1 MTEIEIEM
9 SEKDARRL
17 SRRALLSG
25 FAATAGAALLAA
37 CGGSKAT
44 DTPKAA
50 NTTGAATT
58 ATGAATTASG
68 QVSGG
73 TAVTT
78 AAASSATAATRPAG
92 STTAGST
99 TAPASTTA
107 ASSATTSGTTTA
119 ASPATTTGTRAASSV
134 TTGTTAA
141 SSVTTGAIPSVTL
154 SGTVKV
160 GTKDF
165 TEEFIVGN
173 MYKLMLE
180 QAGAKVDY
188 KENLGGTP
196 VCQAAMQKGDID
208 LYPEYTGTGLFTV
221 LHQQTIGL
229 TAQQTY
235 DMVAKGYKDQFNF
248 VWLAPAPMNDTQ
260 ALAMTMAGSQK
271 FGVKTI
277 SDMVAKASQ
286 LTMIGPPEFQTR
298 EDGIPGIMKVY
309 GAFKLKNYIPVDP
322 ALKYQGLTN
331 GQADVAVAFGT
342 DGQIAADNLVVL
354 QDDKNLF
361 PISQITP
368 VVRQQALTATPGIM
382 AVLNAV
388 SPMLTDKVM
397 STLNYEVD
405 GKKREPAAV
414 AKEFLTN
421 QGLLK
426 K

>member
-1 MTEIEIEM
+1 MIGTN
-9 SEKDARRL
+9 KNDARRL

-50 NTTGAATT
+50 TT
-58 ATGAATTASG
+58 AAGAATTASG

-78 AAASSATAATRPAG
+78 AAASSASAATQPAG

-119 ASPATTTGTRAASSV
+119 ASPATTGTRAASSA

-141 SSVTTGAIPSVTL
+141 GSAVSGTVPNVKL

-208 LYPEYTGTGLFTV
+208 LYPEYTGTGLATV
-221 LHQQTIGL
+221 LKQPTIGL
-229 TAQQTY
+229 SAQQTY
-235 DMVAKGYKDQFNF
+235 DQVAKGYKDQFNF
-248 VWLAPAPMNDTQ
+248 VWLDPAPMNDTQ
-260 ALAMTMAGSQK
+260 ALAMTQAGSQK
-271 FGVKTI
+271 FGIKTI
-277 SDMVAKASQ
+277 SDMVAKADQ

-298 EDGIPGIMKVY
+298 EDGIPGIMKTY
-309 GAFKLKNYIPVDP
+309 GDFKLKKYIPVDP
-322 ALKYQGLTN
+322 GLKYQGLTN

-342 DGQIAADNLVVL
+342 DGHIAADNLVVL
-354 QDDKNLF
+354 QDNKNLF

-368 VVRQQALTATPGIM
+368 VVRQQALDATAGIK

-388 SPMLTDKVM
+388 SPLLTDKVM

-414 AKEFLTN
+414 AMEFLTA

>member
-1 MTEIEIEM
+1 MIGTN
-9 SEKDARRL
+9 KNDARRL

-50 NTTGAATT
+50 TT
-58 ATGAATTASG
+58 AAGAATTASG

-78 AAASSATAATRPAG
+78 AAASSASAATQPAG

-119 ASPATTTGTRAASSV
+119 ASPATTGTRAASSA

-141 SSVTTGAIPSVTL
+141 GSAVSGTVPNVKL

-208 LYPEYTGTGLFTV
+208 LYPEYTGTGLATV
-221 LHQQTIGL
+221 LKQPTIGL
-229 TAQQTY
+229 SAQQTY
-235 DMVAKGYKDQFNF
+235 DQVAKGYKDQFNF
-248 VWLAPAPMNDTQ
+248 VWLDPAPMNDTQ
-260 ALAMTMAGSQK
+260 ALAMTQAGSQK
-271 FGVKTI
+271 FGIKTI
-277 SDMVAKASQ
+277 SDMVAKADQ

-298 EDGIPGIMKVY
+298 EDGIPGIMKTY
-309 GAFKLKNYIPVDP
+309 GDFKLKKYIPVDP
-322 ALKYQGLTN
+322 GLKYQGLTN

-354 QDDKNLF
+354 QDNKNLF

-368 VVRQQALTATPGIM
+368 VVRQQALDATAGIK

-388 SPMLTDKVM
+388 SPLLTDKVM

-414 AKEFLTN
+414 AMEFLTA

>member
-1 MTEIEIEM
+1 MIETN
-9 SEKDARRL
+9 EKAARRL
-17 SRRALLSG
+17 SRRTLLSG

-50 NTTGAATT
+50 TT
-58 ATGAATTASG
+58 ASGAATTASG

-73 TAVTT
+73 TPVTT
-78 AAASSATAATRPAG
+78 AAASSAAAATKPAG

-119 ASPATTTGTRAASSV
+119 AGSATTGTRAASSA
-134 TTGTTAA
+134 TTGTTVAGSA
-141 SSVTTGAIPSVTL
+141 VSGTVPNVKL

-208 LYPEYTGTGLFTV
+208 LYPEYTGTGLATV
-221 LHQQTIGL
+221 LKQPTIGL
-229 TAQQTY
+229 NAQQTY
-235 DMVAKGYKDQFNF
+235 DQVAKGYKDQYNF
-248 VWLAPAPMNDTQ
+248 VWLDPAPMNDTQ
-260 ALAMTMAGSQK
+260 ALAMTQAGSQK
-271 FGVKTI
+271 FGIKTI
-277 SDMVAKASQ
+277 SDMVAKADQ

-298 EDGIPGIMKVY
+298 EDGIPGIMKTY
-309 GAFKLKNYIPVDP
+309 GDFKLKKYIPVDP
-322 ALKYQGLTN
+322 GLKYQGLIN

-354 QDDKNLF
+354 QDNKNLF

-368 VVRQQALTATPGIM
+368 VVRQQALDATPGIK

-397 STLNYEVD
+397 ATLNYEVD
-405 GKKREPAAV
+405 GKKREPADV
-414 AKEFLTN
+414 AKEFLTA

>member
-1 MTEIEIEM
+1 MIGTNET
-9 SEKDARRL
+9 DGRRL
-17 SRRALLSG
+17 SRRTMLSG
-25 FAATAGAALLAA
+25 FAAAAGAALLAA

-44 DTPKAA
+44 NTPQV
-50 NTTGAATT
+50 ATT
-58 ATGAATTASG
+58 AAGAATTASG

-78 AAASSATAATRPAG
+78 KSAA

-107 ASSATTSGTTTA
+107 ASSATTSSTTTA
-119 ASPATTTGTRAASSV
+119 ASPTTAGTRAASSV
-134 TTGTTAA
+134 TTGTTGTTAA
-141 SSVTTGAIPSVTL
+141 GSVTSGAIPNVKL

-173 MYKLMLE
+173 MYKLLLE

-196 VCQAAMQKGDID
+196 VCQAAMQSGSID
-208 LYPEYTGTGLFTV
+208 LYPEYTGTGLATV
-221 LHQQTIGL
+221 LKQPTIGL

-235 DMVAKGYKDQFNF
+235 DQVAKGYKDQYNF

-260 ALAMTMAGSQK
+260 ALAMTQAGSQK
-271 FGVKTI
+271 FGIKTI

-298 EDGIPGIMKVY
+298 EDGIPGIMKTY

-322 ALKYQGLTN
+322 GLKYQGLTN

-368 VVRQQALTATPGIM
+368 VVRQQALDATPGIK

-414 AKEFLTN
+414 AQEFLTA

>member
-1 MTEIEIEM
+1 MTEIEM
-9 SEKDARRL
+9 NNEKDARRL

-58 ATGAATTASG
+58 AAGAATTASG

-78 AAASSATAATRPAG
+78 KSAASTTAGSTTAAS

-141 SSVTTGAIPSVTL
+141 GSVTTGAIPNVTL

-196 VCQAAMQKGDID
+196 VAQAAMQKGDID
-208 LYPEYTGTGLFTV
+208 LYPEYTGTGLATV
-221 LHQQTIGL
+221 LKQPTIGL

-235 DMVAKGYKDQFNF
+235 DQVAKGYKDQYNF

-260 ALAMTMAGSQK
+260 ALAMTQAGSQK

-298 EDGIPGIMKVY
+298 EDGIPGIMKTY
-309 GAFKLKNYIPVDP
+309 GAFKLKGYIPVDP